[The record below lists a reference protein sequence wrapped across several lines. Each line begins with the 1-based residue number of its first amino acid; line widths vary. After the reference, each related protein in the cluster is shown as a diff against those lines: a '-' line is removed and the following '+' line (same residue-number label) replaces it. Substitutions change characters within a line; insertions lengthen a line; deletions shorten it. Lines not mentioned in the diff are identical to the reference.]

1 MAGVNVS
8 DAGAALSPV
17 FPEPRATDT
26 VTLADGCCDSA
37 MPTVAVLP
45 WSTCRLLGVAVTAGV
60 GGGVVDPAGVQV
72 TEAGGALVPL

>member
-1 MAGVNVS
+1 MIEVMAGGFFELAPEFKVS

-37 MPTVAVLP
+37 MPFVPATARNGTPVAP
-45 WSTCRLLGVAVTAGV
+45 TGSIATRW
-60 GGGVVDPAGVQV
+60 
-72 TEAGGALVPL
+72 